1 VLYQILIERSVVKY
15 LKRILETD
23 YYLIKIK
30 IQSLAND
37 PRPNGSIK
45 LKGRNAY
52 RIRQGDYRIIYEI
65 RDKALVIIVVTVG
78 HRREIYR
85 IK

>member
-1 VLYQILIERSVVKY
+1 VVKY
-15 LKRILETD
+15 LKRIPESD
-23 YYLIKIK
+23 YYLIKTK
-30 IQSLAND
+30 IQSLVTH

-52 RIRQGDYRIIYEI
+52 RVRQGDYRIIYEI
-65 RDKALVIIVVTVG
+65 RDKALLIIVVTVG
-78 HRREIYR
+78 HRKEIYR

>member
-1 VLYQILIERSVVKY
+1 VLYQIVVERLVIKY
-15 LKRILETD
+15 LKRIPETD
-23 YYLIKIK
+23 YYLIKNKIK
-30 IQSLAND
+30 SLAND

-65 RDKALVIIVVTVG
+65 RDKALLIIVVTVG
-78 HRREIYR
+78 HRKEIYR
-85 IK
+85 IT

>member
-15 LKRILETD
+15 LKRIPEKD
-23 YYLIKIK
+23 YYLIKTK
-30 IQSLAND
+30 IQSLAAD

-52 RIRQGDYRIIYEI
+52 RIRQGDYRINYEI
-65 RDKALVIIVVTVG
+65 RAHIHFMGINQKV
-78 HRREIYR
+78 
-85 IK
+85 